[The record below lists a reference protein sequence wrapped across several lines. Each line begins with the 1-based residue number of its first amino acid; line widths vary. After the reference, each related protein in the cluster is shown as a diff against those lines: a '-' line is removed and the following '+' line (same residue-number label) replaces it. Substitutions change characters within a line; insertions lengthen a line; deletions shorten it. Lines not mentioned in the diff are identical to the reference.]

1 MVKAWRELVTIPTY
15 EVGKPEKNPMFL
27 EKRVYQG
34 SSGVVYPYPVIEKI
48 ADEKVD
54 HEYMAVWLE
63 NEYIKVM
70 LLPGLGGRVQMAYDK
85 IRGRH
90 FVYYNH
96 VIKPALVG
104 LAGPWISGGIEF
116 NWPQH
121 HRPSTYMP
129 VDHKIEANQDGSMT
143 VWCNEMER
151 MFHQKGLVGFTLRP
165 GCAYIEIN
173 GRLSNRTPL
182 PQTFLWWANPAVE
195 VNDDYQSVFP
205 PDVNA
210 VFDHGKRA
218 VSSFPI
224 ATGTYYKMDYS
235 AGVDISNYRNIKVP
249 TSYMAVNSKYD
260 FEGGYENDTQ
270 AGMLH
275 VASHHLSPGKK
286 QWTWGNGDF
295 GRAWDRNLTDELVDE
310 SAPNKGFR
318 PYIELMA
325 GVYTENQPDFTWLM
339 PYEEKQ
345 FTQYFMPYR
354 ELGVVKQAT
363 RDFIFSINPGTSAT
377 HGEETQKTTDSVG
390 NSVCIKVLATVKKDV
405 RLVLRANNDTLLD
418 HTVTLSPEE
427 VFCQCVDIRE
437 AAFADLTFN
446 IYKVSATLDSQRGGG
461 SRALLSW
468 SPEPDEV
475 RPIPDSAEAALP
487 PKDCKTCDQL
497 FLTGLHLE
505 QYRHAT
511 WSALDYYEEALRRD
525 PDDVRCLNQMGLWYL
540 RRGRFMKAEG
550 YLRRAVKIWQ
560 RRNPNPYDGEAIFN
574 LALALK
580 YQAYNDGNGMRQ
592 GSTPSPDK
600 INEAYELFWKA
611 TWNKAWADA
620 AYFEAACI
628 SVGERHLDDALDELN
643 RCLVFNSCNHKARA
657 LKAAVLRMLQADK
670 QKGNMQMGSSEE
682 LNKRLELIKESLQ
695 LDPFNYGIRYEQY
708 LLTKDEDLLK
718 EMAEMMH
725 DNVSNYH
732 ELALD
737 YAQAGMWQ
745 ECIDILK
752 MCRAKHP
759 LTYYYIGWAQLCQGD
774 AAAAK
779 ESFCEAEKTDSYC
792 CFPNRLEDVVALN
805 MAKAVNPDGAR
816 APYYLGCLYYDKR
829 QYDLAAEDWE
839 LAAKLDPLFPTVWRN
854 LALARFNKQGRQDE
868 AVMLMER
875 AFHLDEDDER
885 VLMELDQLYKRL
897 QRPHAERLAFLQ
909 KYPDLIQRRD
919 DLVLEEITLLNQV
932 GRHEEAMHK
941 LDSHIFHPWEG
952 GEGKVPAQYQ
962 ICRVELAKRLLAEV
976 LSESTNIPDST
987 EPHNSTENP
996 DSTCGTKV
1004 TDSTCGTKVNDSTC
1018 GTKVTDVAEKIRR
1031 AIRLLDECLE
1041 YPHHLGEGKL
1051 YGAQEND
1058 FHYLLGVAYE
1068 LQGNLDEAR
1077 RHYELATQGP
1087 TEPAAAIYYND
1098 AKPDKIFY
1106 AALAYRRLAFPS
1118 RVVGGMS
1125 ADTFHDVHHDAL
1137 HDVHHDALP
1146 DATSLPDT
1154 NPAVSP
1160 LLSSTTLLARAN
1172 SLCYKLINYGQQH
1185 IFEKQTMDYF
1195 AVSLPDLLIWDGDL
1209 QERNT
1214 IHCNLMMALGN
1225 IGLGNIEKGHHF
1237 LELVEAADIN
1247 HAVPPAM
1254 RTLMPL
1260 IGQQRHS

>member
-1 MVKAWRELVTIPTY
+1 MGTKAWRELITIPTY

-48 ADEKVD
+48 KDEKVD
-54 HEYMAVWLE
+54 REYLAIWLE

-70 LLPGLGGRVQMAYDK
+70 ILPELGGRVQMAYDK
-85 IRGRH
+85 IRERH

-121 HRPSTYMP
+121 HRPSTYLP
-129 VDHKIEANQDGSMT
+129 VDHKIEEGSDGSVT

-151 MFHQKGLVGFTLRP
+151 MFHQKALVGFTLRP
-165 GCAYIEIN
+165 GCAYLEIR
-173 GRLSNRTPL
+173 GHLSNRTPL

-195 VNDDYQSVFP
+195 VNDAYQSVFP

-235 AGVDISNYRNIKVP
+235 AGVDISNYKNIKVP

-275 VASHHLSPGKK
+275 VASHHFSPGKK

-295 GRAWDRNLTDELVDE
+295 GRAWDRNLTDISPSLTPPVGGRTSLSSEHVLSHGNVASRNEALPPTGGDG
-310 SAPNKGFR
+310 AGLYR

-354 ELGVVKQAT
+354 EIGIVKQAT
-363 RDFIFSINPGTSAT
+363 KDFVFNILEVKNDGVKSEKPAFC
-377 HGEETQKTTDSVG
+377 V
-390 NSVCIKVLATVKKDV
+390 KVLATSKKEV
-405 RLVLRANNDTLLD
+405 RLVLRNKKEDVLFDETA
-418 HTVTLSPEE
+418 TLSPEA
-427 VFCQCVDIRE
+427 VFTKEIDARDSKLS
-437 AAFADLTFN
+437 DLTFN
-446 IYKVSATLDSQRGGG
+446 IYKVATPLATGIEVGGE
-461 SRALLSW
+461 ALLSW

-475 RPIPDSAEAALP
+475 RPIPEAAEAALP
-487 PKDCKTCDQL
+487 PEQTKTNDQL

-525 PDDVRCLNQMGLWYL
+525 PNDVRCLNQTGLWYL
-540 RRGRFMKAEG
+540 RRGRFDKAET
-550 YLRRAVKIWQ
+550 YLRKAVKIWQ
-560 RRNPNPYDGEAIFN
+560 KRNPNPYDGEAIFN

-580 YQAYNDGNGMRQ
+580 FQFRQ
-592 GSTPSPDK
+592 Q
-600 INEAYELFWKA
+600 EAYDLFWKS

-620 AYFEAACI
+620 GYFEAACI
-628 SVGERHLDDALDELN
+628 SVSQGRYTDALDELN
-643 RCLVFNSCNHKARA
+643 RSLIFNSCNHKARA
-657 LKAAVLRMLQADK
+657 LKAVVLRKLQDSK
-670 QKGNMQMGSSEE
+670 QKGGLQMGSSQE
-682 LNKRLELIKESLQ
+682 LNERLSLIKESLR

-708 LLTKDEDLLK
+708 LLTKDKDLLK
-718 EMAEMMH
+718 EMSELMH
-725 DNVSNYH
+725 GSVFNYH

-737 YAQAGMWQ
+737 YAQAGLWQ

-752 MCRAKHP
+752 LCKTKHP
-759 LTYYYIGWAQLCQGD
+759 LTSYYIGWAQLELGD
-774 AAAAK
+774 AVAANA
-779 ESFCEAEKTDSYC
+779 SFEQAEKMDSYC
-792 CFPNRLEDVVALN
+792 CFPNRIEDVVALS
-805 MAKAVNPDGAR
+805 MAKTVNPDGAR

-829 QYDLAAEDWE
+829 QYDVAIENWE
-839 LAAKLDPLFPTVWRN
+839 LSAKLDPKFPTVWRN

-868 AVMLMER
+868 AVEYMER
-875 AFHLDEDDER
+875 TFQLDKKDER

-909 KYPDLIQRRD
+909 QYPNLIQRRD

-932 GRHEEAMHK
+932 GRYEEAMQK

-952 GEGKVPAQYQ
+952 GEGKVSAQYQ
-962 ICRVELAKRLLAEV
+962 ICRVEQAKRLLTEGT
-976 LSESTNIPDST
+976 EKKENIALA
-987 EPHNSTENP
+987 
-996 DSTCGTKV
+996 V
-1004 TDSTCGTKVNDSTC
+1004 
-1018 GTKVTDVAEKIRR
+1018 
-1031 AIRLLDECLE
+1031 RLLKQCLE

-1058 FHYLLGVAYE
+1058 FHYLLGLAYE
-1068 LQGNLDEAR
+1068 KLGDIDEAR
-1077 RHYELATQGP
+1077 HHYEQATEGP
-1087 TEPAAAIYYND
+1087 TEPAAAMYYND

-1106 AALAYRRLAFPS
+1106 AALAYRKLS
-1118 RVVGGMS
+1118 
-1125 ADTFHDVHHDAL
+1125 DDAK
-1137 HDVHHDALP
+1137 
-1146 DATSLPDT
+1146 
-1154 NPAVSP
+1154 
-1160 LLSSTTLLARAN
+1160 AN

-1209 QERNT
+1209 QEKNT
-1214 IHCNLMMALGN
+1214 IHCNLMMALGHL
-1225 IGLGNIEKGHHF
+1225 GLGNTEKGLRF
-1237 LELVEAADIN
+1237 LDEVEKTDVN

-1254 RTLMPL
+1254 RSLLPL
-1260 IGQQRHS
+1260 L